1 MRGGAR
7 WGVGSLVLAWLAGSG
22 AALAA
27 DGDCTD
33 YGALGAGAGPRLGTI
48 KEAEARVPFVKGTT
62 GRRGCPG
69 PDPACREKAFLVP
82 GNTVILG
89 ATLPGFVCATYV
101 GKTGATRSGWVA
113 DDAVAP
119 APVSPAPSLK
129 DWTGTWTAPE
139 QTVVIR
145 PGKTPGT
152 LAIKGDATYGALDPD
167 RVRRGAVNIGEV
179 EGETAP
185 KGADLAFTM
194 GDKGTLPFSAGDSGD
209 CRLRLRLL
217 PPYLLAEDNNACG
230 GMNVTFNNL
239 YRRTKP

>member
-1 MRGGAR
+1 MQGGAL
-7 WGVGSLVLAWLAGSG
+7 WGVGVLVLARLAGP
-22 AALAA
+22 ALAA
-27 DGDCTD
+27 EGECTG
-33 YGALGAGAGPRLGTI
+33 YGELGAGAGPRLGTI
-48 KEAEARVPFVKGTT
+48 KEGEARVPFVKGTS
-62 GRRGCPG
+62 GGKGCPG

-89 ATLPGFVCATYV
+89 AARPGFVCATYV

-113 DDAVAP
+113 DKAVAAAP
-119 APVSPAPSLK
+119 AAPAPSLA

-145 PGKTPGT
+145 PGKAAGT
-152 LAIKGDATYGALDPD
+152 LAVRGDATFGSQDPD
-167 RVRRGAVNIGEV
+167 RIRRGTVNVGQV

-194 GDKGTLPFSAGDSGD
+194 GDKGTLPFSAGDPGD
-209 CRLRLRLL
+209 CRLRLTLL
-217 PPYLLAEDNNACG
+217 PPYLLSEDNHACG
-230 GMNVTFNNL
+230 GMNVTFTNL